1 MDAASRF
8 HAHFVAELKAEGRDG
23 AFIARHAWRP
33 APLESLRVL
42 GPGRDLDL
50 KKLETSAAEIDALP
64 SPADFPP
71 LDAAFHRRQK
81 LALIVVPGFTHETL
95 RNYSWHEQIQRLD
108 SPHHVVMLHAPET
121 EDGAVREQEY
131 GRGDGMKV
139 LYLRYPRSNADSRH
153 IVPAMFSML
162 RDSTHLRQWI
172 ADGYRLV
179 FVGYSYGAPL
189 SLELLAA
196 MNGGEL
202 PGQALLSRT
211 AAFVGMCG
219 DIGGSY
225 LADDVLHET
234 PRFFS
239 MRRLIAFCARHPLIA
254 KLVGLG
260 TPQLL
265 ADMEGGVQAL
275 GHTVRQARLREYA
288 PQLPAQLHYFSIAA
302 VMPLSDYRRRWWQFN
317 LDDYAMYRQALI
329 TDAVT
334 VYNDGQVA
342 LPDNLIPEAAQ
353 IPPERRTHLGAVR
366 THHWGVSYLT
376 FNFGRNRFPRPA
388 FYRALIRTVGET
400 LTAPTTP

>member
-8 HAHFVAELKAEGRDG
+8 HVHFVAELKAEGRDG
-23 AFIARHAWRP
+23 AFIARHTWRP
-33 APLESLRVL
+33 TPLEFLRIFD
-42 GPGRDLDL
+42 PERDLDL
-50 KKLETSAAEIDALP
+50 AKLEYSAADVDALP
-64 SPADFPP
+64 SSPPLSPMDADF
-71 LDAAFHRRQK
+71 HQRHK
-81 LALIVVPGFTHETL
+81 LALVVVPGFTHETL
-95 RNYSWHEQIQRLD
+95 RNYSWHEQIQRRD
-108 SPHHVVMLHAPET
+108 SPHHVVMLHAPQT
-121 EDGAVREQEY
+121 AGGPLREQEF

-153 IVPAMFSML
+153 IVPTMFSML
-162 RDSTHLRQWI
+162 TDSTHLRRWI

-196 MNGGEL
+196 MNSGAL
-202 PGQALLSRT
+202 PGRELLSRT
-211 AAFVGMCG
+211 VAFVGMCG

-225 LADDVLHET
+225 LADDVMHET

-275 GHTVRQARLREYA
+275 GHEVRQTRLREYA
-288 PQLPAQLHYFSIAA
+288 PQLPPELHYFSIAA
-302 VMPLSDYRRRWWQFN
+302 VMPLADYRRRWWQFN
-317 LDDYAMYRQALI
+317 LDDYALYRQALI
-329 TDAVT
+329 TDAIT

-353 IPPERRTHLGAVR
+353 IPPQRRLHLGAVR

-388 FYRALIRTVGET
+388 FYRALIRTIAEH
-400 LTAPTTP
+400 LSSP